1 VRAIV
6 QQADAEVPLS
16 DVQTL
21 EQLVDGDLASRVTQ
35 LRVLGA
41 FAAVALVLA
50 GIGIHGLLAFAV
62 SARVR
67 EIGIRMAL
75 GARRADV
82 VAMIAKRSL
91 SLSAVGVSAG
101 IVLAYLSGRWLQSL
115 PAGVSPADGWTFAV
129 AAALAAATA
138 TAGSLRPALRAARVD
153 AVTVMRLE

>member
-1 VRAIV
+1 M
-6 QQADAEVPLS
+6 
-16 DVQTL
+16 
-21 EQLVDGDLASRVTQ
+21 
-35 LRVLGA
+35 LG
-41 FAAVALVLA
+41 

-91 SLSAVGVSAG
+91 SLSAVGVGAG
-101 IVLAYLSGRWLQSL
+101 IVLAYISGRWLQSL
-115 PAGVSPADGWTFAV
+115 LVGVSPADGMTFAV

-138 TAGSLRPALRAARVD
+138 IAGSLRPALRAARVD
-153 AVTVMRLE
+153 SVTVIRLE